1 MASASVE
8 TAGTLQHPSFFREKI
23 LLGMGLK
30 KYLRSL
36 LTPFNVIAA
45 LILAVGVPVLVY
57 RFAAGL
63 GASTHLSN
71 TYPWGLWIGFD
82 MMCGV
87 VLAAGGFTIGASVQ
101 LLGLKAYHPIERPAI
116 LTAFIGY
123 VMAIVGLLADL
134 GRPWNIV
141 MALVNAGTASA
152 LFEIA
157 WCVMCYTT
165 VLLLEFTVPFFEWLG
180 WRRIHAILK
189 KTLLALTV
197 LSVMF
202 STMHQSALGSLFLLA
217 PTKLHPLWY
226 SPFIFIFFFIS
237 AILAGLSMVIVESAL
252 SHRVFATR
260 LEGQSHVDV
269 NALTVGLGKAAA
281 IVAFAYF
288 FLKLQGVVD
297 GHAWSYL
304 WTGYGALFL
313 VETVGFVLVPS
324 LLFAWG
330 ARHAKVRPIRIAAA
344 MTVVGIVLNRLD
356 VSIFA
361 FNWQNPVRYVPSWME
376 LTVSLTLV
384 TVGVLAF
391 RWVCNRM
398 PILFEDPAFSDDG
411 ERSTP

>member
-1 MASASVE
+1 MASAGA
-8 TAGTLQHPSFFREKI
+8 TTLAQGSFVREKL
-23 LLGMGLK
+23 LLGMNLRE
-30 KYLRSL
+30 YLRSL
-36 LTPFNVIAA
+36 LTPFNLVAA
-45 LILAVGVPVLVY
+45 AILAVGVPCLVY

-63 GASTHLSN
+63 GASTNLSQA
-71 TYPWGLWIGFD
+71 YPWGLWIGFD

-101 LLGLKAYHPIERPAI
+101 LLGLKDFHAIERPAI

-123 VMAIVGLLADL
+123 VMAVVGLLADL

-141 MALVNAGTASA
+141 MALVNAGSASA

-180 WRRIHAILK
+180 WRRIHAVLK
-189 KTLLALTV
+189 KSLLALTV

-237 AILAGLSMVIVESAL
+237 AILAGISMVVIESAL
-252 SHRVFATR
+252 SHKVFAR
-260 LEGQSHVDV
+260 RMEGQPHVDV
-269 NALTVGLGKAAA
+269 DRITLGLGKAGA

-288 FLKLQGVVD
+288 FLKLQGVID
-297 GHAWSYL
+297 GHAWGYL
-304 WTGYGALFL
+304 LTGYGALFL
-313 VETVGFVLVPS
+313 VETVGLVLVPS

-330 ARHAKVRPIRIAAA
+330 ARHGRVEAVRIAAVL
-344 MTVVGIVLNRLD
+344 TVAGIVLNRLD

-361 FNWQNPVRYVPSWME
+361 FNWQNPVRYLPSWME
-376 LTVSLTLV
+376 VAVSLTLV

-391 RWVCNRM
+391 RWICNRL
-398 PILFEDPAFSDDG
+398 PILYEDPDFAHD
-411 ERSTP
+411 E